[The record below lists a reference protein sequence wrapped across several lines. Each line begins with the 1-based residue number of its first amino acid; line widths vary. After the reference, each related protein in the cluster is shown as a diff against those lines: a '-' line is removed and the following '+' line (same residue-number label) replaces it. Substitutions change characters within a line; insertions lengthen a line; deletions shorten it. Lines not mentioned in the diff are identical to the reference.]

1 MANKK
6 YLKVI
11 LILFII
17 VAIFSIAWRCLCW
30 EVTRNYD
37 IEALNKAIQYLPEE
51 ERHCG
56 RAALNFIFDGI
67 YLDGIINIT
76 ILVVILLLVIYVLRE
91 HK

>member
-30 EVTRNYD
+30 GVIRLYN
-37 IEALNKAIQYLPEE
+37 IEELKEAIGYLPED
-51 ERHCG
+51 ERHYG
-56 RAALNFIFDGI
+56 WATLDSIFDGI

-76 ILVVILLLVIYVLRE
+76 ILVVILLLVVYVLQER
-91 HK
+91 K

>member
-1 MANKK
+1 MTNKK
-6 YLKVI
+6 YSKVI
-11 LILFII
+11 LILLII
-17 VAIFSIAWRCLCW
+17 VGIFSIGWRYLCW

-67 YLDGIINIT
+67 YLDSIINIT
-76 ILVVILLLVIYVLRE
+76 IFVVILLLVIYVLQER
-91 HK
+91 K